1 MQGRHG
7 VCRRHLQA
15 LTAGTG
21 RGALWAV
28 GWQLSIHAHMGLRIA
43 NFFSYFTN
51 LSNLF
56 AAFVLLRDVDLGAL
70 LSSVRR

>member
-1 MQGRHG
+1 MR
-7 VCRRHLQA
+7 
-15 LTAGTG
+15 T
-21 RGALWAV
+21 WA
-28 GWQLSIHAHMGLRIA
+28 SRIA

-56 AAFVLLRDVDLGAL
+56 AAFVLLDVDLGAL

>member
-1 MQGRHG
+1 
-7 VCRRHLQA
+7 
-15 LTAGTG
+15 
-21 RGALWAV
+21 
-28 GWQLSIHAHMGLRIA
+28 MGLRIV

-56 AAFVLLRDVDLGAL
+56 AAFVLLPDVDLGAL